1 MADGGGRSEVKLFYG
16 WVIVAVGIVVGC
28 VGMGGVMSF
37 GVFLQPMADSLGW
50 SRAGIST
57 ASTLAFLWMG
67 VGGFLWGSLFDRFGA
82 RVVVLLGGLL
92 QGCGLVIASQA
103 QSLPVF
109 LAAYGTAVGLAVGAI
124 YVPLTAATTSWFTR
138 HRSLAVSLVSA
149 GLALGT
155 TLIAPL
161 ARWLIVTHD
170 WRFAMLTLGLV
181 AWAVILP
188 AALLLRPAP
197 AVEPGSAAALS
208 GTGAAA
214 GMTVRQAL
222 STPVFWSLA
231 LANFACCAAH
241 SGPIFHM
248 VSYATD
254 CGVAPLTAA
263 TVLGAAGL
271 AALTGRI
278 VCGLLADRTGAKRT
292 LVACLFLQATA
303 IGLYLLARDL
313 DTLYAVSMLFGF
325 SYGGAMPLY
334 AILVREYF
342 PARIMG
348 SVFGVVA
355 MISTVG
361 MALGPPAGGWLFD
374 HFGGYGWLYI
384 ASSAIGVAAAL
395 IALTVRT
402 QQVRPVVGA
411 VAM

>member
-1 MADGGGRSEVKLFYG
+1 VSC
-16 WVIVAVGIVVGC
+16 I
-28 VGMGGVMSF
+28 GMGSVMSF

-67 VGGFLWGSLFDRFGA
+67 VGGFLWGWLYDRCGA
-82 RVVVLLGGLL
+82 RVVVLFGGLL
-92 QGCGLVIASQA
+92 QGVGLAVASRA

-109 LAAYGTAVGLAVGAI
+109 LAVYGTAAGLAAGAV
-124 YVPLTAATTSWFTR
+124 YVPLTAATASWFVR

-155 TLIAPL
+155 TLVAPL

-170 WRFAMLTLGLV
+170 WRFAMLTLGFIG
-181 AWAVILP
+181 WAVIVP

-197 AVEPGSAAALS
+197 AADGRVAANSSAAGVVRAD
-208 GTGAAA
+208 
-214 GMTVRQAL
+214 MTVGQAL
-222 STPVFWSLA
+222 KTPVFWTLS

-248 VSYATD
+248 VSYAAY
-254 CGVAPLTAA
+254 CGVAPVTAA

-271 AALTGRI
+271 AAMCGRI
-278 VCGLLADRTGAKRT
+278 ICGLVADRVGAKRT
-292 LVACLFLQATA
+292 LATCLVLQAGA
-303 IGLYLLARDL
+303 IALYGPAHEI

-334 AILVREYF
+334 AILVREHF
-342 PARIMG
+342 PAKIMG

-355 MISTVG
+355 MISTLG
-361 MALGPPAGGWLFD
+361 MALGPPVGGWLFD
-374 HFGGYGWLYI
+374 RFGGYGWLYA
-384 ASSAIGVAAAL
+384 ASSAIGIAAAL
-395 IALTVRT
+395 LAMTVRT
-402 QQVRPVVGA
+402 RRANPMPLAA
-411 VAM
+411 VA

>member
-1 MADGGGRSEVKLFYG
+1 
-16 WVIVAVGIVVGC
+16 
-28 VGMGGVMSF
+28 
-37 GVFLQPMADSLGW
+37 
-50 SRAGIST
+50 
-57 ASTLAFLWMG
+57 MG
-67 VGGFLWGSLFDRFGA
+67 VGGFLWGRLYDRYGA

-92 QGCGLVIASQA
+92 QGLGLVLASQA
-103 QSLPVF
+103 QSLPMF
-109 LAAYGTAVGLAVGAI
+109 LAAYGAVVGLAIGAV
-124 YVPLTAATTSWFTR
+124 YVPLTAATASWFTR

-155 TLIAPL
+155 TLVAPF

-197 AVEPGSAAALS
+197 PTAGGS
-208 GTGAAA
+208 GTAASA
-214 GMTVRQAL
+214 TTADRADMDLAQAL
-222 STPVFWSLA
+222 RTPVFWSLA

-248 VSYATD
+248 VSYAAV

-271 AALTGRI
+271 AALSGRI
-278 VCGLLADRTGAKRT
+278 ICGLLADRTGAKRT
-292 LVACLFLQATA
+292 LVACLALQAVA
-303 IGLYLLARDL
+303 ISLYLAARDL

-342 PARIMG
+342 PAKIMG
-348 SVFGVVA
+348 GVFGVVA
-355 MISTVG
+355 LISTLG
-361 MALGPPAGGWLFD
+361 MALGPLVGGWLFD
-374 HFGGYGWLYI
+374 HFGGYGWLYV
-384 ASSAIGVAAAL
+384 ASSAIGVAGAL
-395 IALTVRT
+395 IAMTVRPH
-402 QQVRPVVGA
+402 RPLP
-411 VAM
+411 VALSAAA

>member
-1 MADGGGRSEVKLFYG
+1 MKLFYG

-28 VGMGGVMSF
+28 VGMGGLMSF
-37 GVFLQPMADSLGW
+37 GVFLQPMAESLGW

-57 ASTLAFLWMG
+57 GSTLAFLSMG
-67 VGGFLWGSLFDRFGA
+67 VGGFLWGRLYDRYGA
-82 RVVVLLGGLL
+82 RLVVLIGGLL
-92 QGCGLVIASQA
+92 QGLGLILASQA

-109 LAAYGTAVGLAVGAI
+109 LAAYGAIAGLAVGAV
-124 YVPLTAATTSWFTR
+124 YVPLTAATASWFTR

-155 TLIAPL
+155 TLVAPF

-170 WRFAMLTLGLV
+170 WRFAMLALGLM

-188 AALLLRPAP
+188 AALFLRPAP
-197 AVEPGSAAALS
+197 AAVGGSAVTPDAAARS
-208 GTGAAA
+208 GTGVNRAEMNLA
-214 GMTVRQAL
+214 QAL
-222 STPVFWSLA
+222 KTPVFWSLA

-248 VSYATD
+248 VSYAAD

-271 AALTGRI
+271 AALSGRI
-278 VCGLLADRTGAKRT
+278 ICGLLADRAGAKRT
-292 LVACLFLQATA
+292 LVACLALQAVA
-303 IGLYLLARDL
+303 ISLYLMARDL
-313 DTLYAVSMLFGF
+313 DSLYAVSMLFGF

-348 SVFGVVA
+348 GVFGVVA
-355 MISTVG
+355 MISTFG
-361 MALGPPAGGWLFD
+361 MALGPPVGGWLFD
-374 HFGGYGWLYI
+374 HFGGYGWLYV
-384 ASSAIGVAAAL
+384 ASSAIGVAGAF
-395 IALTVRT
+395 IAMTVRPHRS
-402 QQVRPVVGA
+402 VPVA
-411 VAM
+411 LSAAA